1 MLKRLGATAG
11 VAWAAPVL
19 TSIRTPAFAQYP
31 PGPVVCE
38 NAVLSGGA
46 NATDDVSVDD
56 DLEVRLN
63 GTPVFVDS
71 DDVANNHP
79 PTQLGPVRN
88 GDQLRVIASNSLA
101 HGGCR
106 YLDPLYLHCPATGAV
121 QVLDADGYPQDNC
134 GAPPPGGEVFYDTTF
149 TVSL

>member
-19 TSIRTPAFAQYP
+19 TSIRTPAYAQYP
-31 PGPVVCE
+31 PGPVVCA
-38 NAVLSGGA
+38 NAVLSGGP

-63 GTPVFVDS
+63 GTTVFVD
-71 DDVANNHP
+71 DNEFATNNP
-79 PTQLGPVRN
+79 PIQLGPVSN
-88 GDQLRVIASNSLA
+88 GDQLRVIASDSEIF
-101 HGGCR
+101 GGNR

-121 QVLDADGYPQDNC
+121 QTLDADGHPPDCCYPPQ
-134 GAPPPGGEVFYDTTF
+134 PGGVVFYDQTF